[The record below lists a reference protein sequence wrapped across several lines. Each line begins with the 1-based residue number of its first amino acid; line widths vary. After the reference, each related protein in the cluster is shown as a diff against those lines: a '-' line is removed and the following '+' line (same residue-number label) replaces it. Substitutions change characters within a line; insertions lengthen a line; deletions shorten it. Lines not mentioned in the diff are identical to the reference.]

1 MCFPDVFQTGWFTLC
16 ASVCVIVS
24 DTLQSWLRASKK
36 EFEMPTQRPE
46 WRLASKTDIP
56 KNTLC
61 GGKMVVNS
69 SPPSFSFMNPPDS
82 SLLLHPPPFIN
93 QLLSSLVHFSFYLH
107 LCLCFRLFFCLF
119 QGLLGSEE
127 PFSSRSWSSLQLLRA
142 FIPKDPPV
150 LPEELWQRGLASPE
164 WPLLIFISR
173 EPQVMNALHRPS
185 IDNFSPACLL

>member
-61 GGKMVVNS
+61 GGKNGGKFLTTLFFLYE
-69 SPPSFSFMNPPDS
+69 SPRFFTFAPSTPLHNPTFILPRKFS
-82 SLLLHPPPFIN
+82 
-93 QLLSSLVHFSFYLH
+93 LSSHLCSFCLH
-107 LCLCFRLFFCLF
+107 LCLCFRLLFCLF

-127 PFSSRSWSSLQLLRA
+127 PFSSR
-142 FIPKDPPV
+142 
-150 LPEELWQRGLASPE
+150 
-164 WPLLIFISR
+164 
-173 EPQVMNALHRPS
+173 N
-185 IDNFSPACLL
+185 

>member
-1 MCFPDVFQTGWFTLC
+1 MCFRLAGSLFVRPFVLLFQTHCSPGWEHQKRTSRCRLRG
-16 ASVCVIVS
+16 
-24 DTLQSWLRASKK
+24 QSGGSQVRQ
-36 EFEMPTQRPE
+36 TYR
-46 WRLASKTDIP
+46 KTHYV
-56 KNTLC
+56 
-61 GGKMVVNS
+61 GRKMVVNS

-93 QLLSSLVHFSFYLH
+93 QLLSSLVHFSFCLH
-107 LCLCFRLFFCLF
+107 LGLCFRLLFCLF

-150 LPEELWQRGLASPE
+150 LPEELWQRGLTSPE